1 MINEPKILGVEKDKF
16 GNDIT
21 IKIVDKLLSYS
32 PLCAF
37 FLKQQSKLLENGHS
51 FPTPQ
56 LDDST
61 SGAVF
66 AEENGEILGHI
77 VFNHLE
83 KRGTLWIIL
92 SAVDESQRGRGIYT
106 MLHRYFEQVA
116 KAKSCWY
123 ISSHIHIDNHV
134 RLKSA
139 EKVGMKPFF
148 YFMFK
153 RLQND

>member
-1 MINEPKILGVEKDKF
+1 MIAEPRILGIEKDKN

-21 IKIVDKLLSYS
+21 IKLVDKLLSYS

-37 FLKQQSKLLENGHS
+37 FLRQQSKLLESGYA

-56 LDDST
+56 LDDTT

-106 MLHRYFEQVA
+106 MLHKHFEEIA
-116 KAKSCWY
+116 KAKDCWY

>member
-1 MINEPKILGVEKDKF
+1 MINEPKILAVEQDKF
-16 GNDIT
+16 GKEIT
-21 IKIVDKLLSYS
+21 IKLADKLLAYS

-37 FLKQQSKLLENGHS
+37 FLRQQSKLLEKGYA

-56 LDDST
+56 LDDTT

-66 AEENGEILGHI
+66 AEEDGQILGHI

-83 KRGTLWIIL
+83 ERGTLWIIL
-92 SAVDESQRGRGIYT
+92 SAVDEDQRGRGIYT
-106 MLHRYFEQVA
+106 ILHKYFEETA
-116 KAKSCWY
+116 KAKGCWY
-123 ISSHIHIDNHV
+123 ISSHIHVDNHV

-153 RLQND
+153 RLTND